1 MTEQPNIFFR
11 KWAIARPRRKSL
23 WQRLSAPQMFV
34 GSFALLVLGGTLA
47 LKLIP
52 GLYVGEPLS
61 WHDALFTST
70 SAVCVTGLIVEDT
83 ATFFTPR
90 GQLVVLALI
99 QLGGLG
105 IISFTSLIIV
115 ALGRRMS
122 LRHEA
127 LAGGSAEVAPNVARA
142 NLVRAVVRFTLG
154 IEALGTVVLF
164 LLWAPGMGVREAAW
178 HALFHSVSAFC
189 NAGFS
194 TFSDSLIGFQRSP
207 VTLMVVMALVVVGGI
222 GFLTLEELNLRHEAR
237 KSERNFRLSIHT
249 RIVLGTTG
257 ILLLV
262 GWVLFTGFEWRY
274 TLNDLPLWAKLVNGL
289 FLSVTPRTAGFNTID
304 YSQTTPAT
312 SFLTVLMMSIGGSP
326 GSMAGG
332 MKTTTVAL
340 IALLAWSRLRGRTVT
355 SLWGRSVPEETIQRA
370 VGLFVI
376 AFGVMTV
383 SIFVFTATE
392 FRGAGSE
399 AFISYM
405 FEAVSAFNTVGLSM
419 GVTHELS
426 GTGKWATILLMFF
439 GRVGPLT
446 LAAALAKS
454 RKQASED
461 FRYAYE
467 DVVVG

>member
-1 MTEQPNIFFR
+1 MTEYANIFFR

-23 WQRLSAPQMFV
+23 WQRLSPPQMFV
-34 GSFALLVLGGTLA
+34 GSFALLVLAGTLA

-52 GLYVGEPLS
+52 GLYVDAPLN
-61 WHDALFTST
+61 WLDALFTST

-90 GQLVVLALI
+90 GQLVLLALI

-127 LAGGSAEVAPNVARA
+127 LAGGSLEVAPHVSRA

-154 IEALGTVVLF
+154 IEALGGLTLF
-164 LLWAPGMGVREAAW
+164 LLWLPRMGVKDAAW
-178 HALFHSVSAFC
+178 HAMFHSISAFC

-194 TFSDSLIGFQRSP
+194 TFSDSLVGFQRAP
-207 VTLMVVMALVVVGGI
+207 FTLAVIMALVIVGGI
-222 GFLTLEELNLRHEAR
+222 GFLTLEELDLRRKAR
-237 KSERNFRLSIHT
+237 KSERNFRVSIHT
-249 RIVLGTTG
+249 RIVLATTAV
-257 ILLLV
+257 LLV
-262 GWVLFTGFEWRY
+262 AGWALFTGFEWRY
-274 TLNDLPLWAKLVNGL
+274 TLKELPLWAKLTNGL
-289 FLSVTPRTAGFNTID
+289 FMSVTARTAGFNTID
-304 YSQTTPAT
+304 YSQTTAAT
-312 SFLTVLMMSIGGSP
+312 SFLTVLMMSVGGSP

-332 MKTTTVAL
+332 IKTTTVAL
-340 IALLAWSRLRGRTVT
+340 IGLLAWSRLRGRLVT

-370 VGLFVI
+370 VGLFVV
-376 AFGVMTV
+376 AFGVVTV
-383 SIFVFTATE
+383 SIFALTATE
-392 FRGAGSE
+392 LRGAGSP
-399 AFISYM
+399 AFVSYM

-426 GTGKWATILLMFF
+426 DAGKWTTILLMFF

-446 LAAALAKS
+446 LAAALAKE
-454 RKQASED
+454 RKQATED